1 MAVRVDREVF
11 DPTAVASGLSSG
23 AQVYE
28 DGVRQNPWQPRPF
41 ATKNEFV
48 VSEALRLM
56 AIPAEEIRMIRPVV
70 PQQLF
75 PQTEGLTDHTA
86 LTIDDVLDTNRWEP
100 QYRSWFSGIPRQPRR
115 VDTIEDMWS
124 GTLRGFTSSPN
135 PAG

>member
-11 DPTAVASGLSSG
+11 DPTAVASGSSSG

-28 DGVRQNPWQPRPF
+28 DGVRSNPWQPRPF
-41 ATKNEFV
+41 ATKNEYV

-75 PQTEGLTDHTA
+75 PATEGYDHTP
-86 LTIDDVLDTNRWEP
+86 LGIEDVLETDRWSP
-100 QYRSWFSGIPRQPRR
+100 QYRSWVSGVVRKPRR
-115 VDTIEDMWS
+115 VDNIEDMWS
-124 GTLRGFTSSPN
+124 GTLRGFTASPN